1 MKSLIKKALLA
12 VSYRI
17 RIGGGGWHGKKS
29 DTHKATIIGD
39 TVGDPLKDVAGPSV
53 LIFMKLLGMTSL
65 LLLPLLTHV

>member
-1 MKSLIKKALLA
+1 M
-12 VSYRI
+12 
-17 RIGGGGWHGKKS
+17 GGGGWHGKKS